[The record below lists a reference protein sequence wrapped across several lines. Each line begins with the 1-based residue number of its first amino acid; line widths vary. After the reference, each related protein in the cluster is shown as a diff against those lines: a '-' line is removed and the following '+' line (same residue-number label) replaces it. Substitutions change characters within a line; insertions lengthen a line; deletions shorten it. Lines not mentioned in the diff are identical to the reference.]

1 MDRVKGPKLS
11 AAGGQRSTG
20 TGILCVSLQWLA
32 SDRASDRRNGR
43 SRAGQRERLMETC
56 FGRPEFKN
64 SEFRSLLH
72 PPLSLV
78 RQDLTYCKHFGFAE
92 PPFSGTSDPQFFY
105 SNAANEKILTA
116 LAREIAGKGAFVAV
130 TGEAGTGKTT
140 LLRRLIGDSADKIDY
155 IFIGV
160 NARLS
165 FIGLLR
171 EILEE
176 TGVSSISTDRESL
189 LKQLDG
195 YLQERRAKDRG
206 VALVFDDAQPI
217 SEEVLKE
224 LPVLCSSEGKGLMS
238 IVLAGQPGLQGR
250 LAQVK
255 SLKERMTLTKRLTPL
270 RRSDVAPYIAFRLNK
285 VGYQGEELFE
295 QRAIERIIDSSGG
308 VPRLI
313 NAVCDSALLR
323 AYRACEYKVTAKMI
337 DQAAYEL
344 RLGGHLPRMA
354 QRTAAERI
362 QLRNLERAFLAPQAK
377 AESRVSDSEKE
388 EDESRPTQ
396 PIHEL
401 KKSGQHHYRFS
412 NVKRLRLSIGALMIL
427 VMSAWS
433 FMMFYPQQR
442 NGTGSTVTQRE
453 KIKAEPVHTPPE
465 KTRVENKAV
474 TKEPFQRA
482 PASIPSLAVAEKNE
496 KWNDLAGAKEPVEGP
511 RVGEVE
517 SPASEQIYRVSGSS
531 FLRNKPTAD
540 AEIIETLQPGTRI
553 AVTSTSGE
561 YFRVRSLSEEKISG
575 FVHRED
581 AFFERIQ

>member
-11 AAGGQRSTG
+11 PAGGQRSTG
-20 TGILCVSLQWLA
+20 TRIPCVSLQRLA
-32 SDRASDRRNGR
+32 WDHASDRRIGR

-56 FGRPEFKN
+56 FVRPEFKN

-224 LPVLCSSEGKGLMS
+224 LPLLCSSEGKGLMS

-250 LAQVK
+250 LAQLK

-270 RRSDVAPYIAFRLNK
+270 RKNDVAPYIAFRLNK

-295 QRAIERIIDSSGG
+295 QRAIERIIDSSAG

-344 RLGGHLPRMA
+344 RLGGHLPSMD

-362 QLRNLERAFLAPQAK
+362 QLRNLERAFLAPQVKAK
-377 AESRVSDSEKE
+377 SRVSDSEKE

-412 NVKRLRLSIGALMIL
+412 NVKRLRVSIGALMIL

-433 FMMFYPQQR
+433 FIMFYPQQR

-453 KIKAEPVHTPPE
+453 KIQAEPVHTPPE

-496 KWNDLAGAKEPVEGP
+496 KRNDLAGAKEPVEGP

-553 AVTSTSGE
+553 AVTSRSGE

>member
-11 AAGGQRSTG
+11 PAGGQRSTG
-20 TGILCVSLQWLA
+20 TRILCVSLQWLA
-32 SDRASDRRNGR
+32 SVHASDRRNGR

-72 PPLSLV
+72 PQLSLV

-195 YLQERRAKDRG
+195 YLQERRAKGRG

-224 LPVLCSSEGKGLMS
+224 LPLLCSSEGKGLMS

-250 LAQVK
+250 LAQLK

-270 RRSDVAPYIAFRLNK
+270 RKNDVAPYIAFRLNK

-295 QRAIERIIDSSGG
+295 QPAIERIIDSSGG

-344 RLGGHLPRMA
+344 RLGGHLQSMD

-362 QLRNLERAFLAPQAK
+362 QLRNLERAFLAPQVK

-396 PIHEL
+396 SIHEL
-401 KKSGQHHYRFS
+401 KKSGQHHYQFS
-412 NVKRLRLSIGALMIL
+412 NLKHLRLSIGALMIL

-433 FMMFYPQQR
+433 FIMFYPQQR
-442 NGTGSTVTQRE
+442 NGTGSTVTRRE

-482 PASIPSLAVAEKNE
+482 PVSIPSLAVAEKNE
-496 KWNDLAGAKEPVEGP
+496 KRNDLAGAKEPVEGP

-531 FLRNKPTAD
+531 FLRDKPTAD

-553 AVTSTSGE
+553 AVTSRSGE